1 MADEEQ
7 LYHVTPTVRS
17 GPMSRVSGCEVYLK
31 LENLQAPASFKIR
44 GVSNLCKKAVKGRNC
59 QHLVCASGGNAG
71 MAAAYAGMKLKTPAT
86 IVLPES
92 TSAQVAENLRQLG
105 AEVLV
110 HGKVFDH
117 ANKFAIELASKP
129 GAEYIHPFDHPDI
142 WEGHESLIVEAAAQM
157 PVKPDVVLTSVG
169 GGGLLIGIV
178 QGMWKV
184 GWKDVPI
191 IAMETDGANCF
202 NAAIKA
208 GELVTLPDITSVA
221 KCLGSLTVSS
231 RAFELHQKKEHNI
244 QSVVIE
250 DKEAVSACLR
260 FADDH
265 RMLVEPACGA
275 ALAAVYSNIIPAL
288 QQEGRLGKVETVLV
302 VVCGG
307 GSVSLDMLQAWKKQ
321 FDL

>member
-1 MADEEQ
+1 MSGDEQ
-7 LYHVTPTVRS
+7 LYYVTPTVRS
-17 GPMSRVSGCEVYLK
+17 GPMSRQTGCEVYLK

-44 GVSNLCKKAVKGRNC
+44 GVSNFCKKAVRERNC

-71 MAAAYAGMKLKTPAT
+71 MAAAYAAMKLKTKAT

-92 TSAQVAENLRQLG
+92 TSAQVADNLRLLG

-117 ANKFAIELASKP
+117 ANKFAKELASKP
-129 GAEYIHPFDHPDI
+129 GAEYVHPFDHPDI
-142 WEGHESLIVEAAAQM
+142 WEGHESMIVEAASQM
-157 PVKPDVVLTSVG
+157 PVRPDVVLTSVG
-169 GGGLLIGIV
+169 GGGLMVGII

-184 GWKDVPI
+184 GWKDVPV

-208 GELVTLPDITSVA
+208 GKLTTLPDITSVA
-221 KCLGSLTVSS
+221 KCLGALTVCS
-231 RAFELHQKKEHNI
+231 RAFEIHQKKEHNI
-244 QSVVIE
+244 QSVVVD

-275 ALAAVYSNIIPAL
+275 ALAAAYSNIIPAL
-288 QQEGRLGKVETVLV
+288 QQEERLAEVKTVLA